1 MKKLVSTLAL
11 TSLLVVGTAG
21 VASAQ
26 TDPTAP
32 PAAEGEHARP
42 RHRPLRHAA
51 KVAAEAIGIST
62 EELKAELQA
71 GKSVAQVA
79 EEHGVAV
86 DSVVAAIVH
95 ARTAKAQER
104 AEKFVNHQFG
114 TK

>member
-21 VASAQ
+21 VAAAQ

-32 PAAEGEHARP
+32 PAAGETARP

-62 EELKAELQA
+62 DELKLELKA
-71 GKSVAQVA
+71 GKSIAQVA

-86 DSVVAAIVH
+86 DSVVDAVVQ
-95 ARTAKAQER
+95 ARTAKVQER
-104 AEKFVNHQFG
+104 AQKLVDHQFG
-114 TK
+114 QK